1 MAINLSRNTKMYVS
15 TVSASAASV
24 IGDFTNLNTW
34 EVPVLDG
41 YSFSQDVETQDVT
54 LNESGCTPVRGQKV
68 FNTALN
74 PVEVSF
80 PTYIKPYNDSSNS
93 NMVERILWNAF
104 IGGNNDYITAGNP
117 SADVDFYGSD
127 TNALVELT
135 LIFVLDTTAYMVTG
149 VTVGS
154 VEVDFA
160 IDAIATL
167 NWAGQG
173 SKIIEFEDATDFET
187 GVNYTAEPTG
197 AAAPQFI
204 KNKLSQV
211 TIFED
216 TNVATDGY
224 QTVDY
229 ARNLVGSDALT
240 TTIASYNFN
249 LKTDTAADQQITV
262 DLTGDTDIDD
272 VIISINAG
280 LTTATAGATASIVN
294 GNIQITSDTV
304 AGSGA
309 TVEITQGAAA
319 DSAYLFLQLATA
331 AATFKDVLPAQDG
344 LDPGTQYDIPIT
356 GGSITLEN
364 NVTFLT
370 PEELGKVNI
379 PLSGGFSGTRAFSGT
394 LNAYLNTGTTRS
406 GGLLAKLTD
415 ENELKNVTNRY
426 WVKVAVGGTCTAN
439 STHVDF
445 IMPFAQLTIPTFNV
459 EDVLSTEIG
468 FTAVGSDI
476 TQPDELYIEYHA
488 DLT

>member
-1 MAINLSRNTKMYVS
+1 MALNLSRNTKMYVS
-15 TVSASAASV
+15 TVSASTATVLS
-24 IGDFTNLNTW
+24 DFTNLNTW
-34 EVPVLDG
+34 AIPVLDG

-54 LNESGCTPVRGQKV
+54 LSESGCTPVRGQKV

-74 PVEVSF
+74 PVDVSF

-104 IGGNNDYITAGNP
+104 IGGDSDYISSGSP
-117 SADVDFYGSD
+117 SANVDFYGSD

-135 LIFVLDTTAYMVTG
+135 LIFVLDTTSYMVTG

-160 IDAIATL
+160 IDAIASL
-167 NWAGQG
+167 NWVGQG
-173 SKIIEFEDATDFET
+173 SKIIEFTDAINFVAGT
-187 GVNYTAEPTG
+187 NYVAEPTG
-197 AAAPQFI
+197 ASAPQFI

-216 TNVATDGY
+216 TNVATKGY

-229 ARNLVGSDALT
+229 ARNLEGTDTITTALT
-240 TTIASYNFN
+240 SYNFN
-249 LKTDTAADQQITV
+249 ITTDTANDQQISV

-272 VIISINAG
+272 VIISINLG
-280 LTTATAGATASIVN
+280 LTTASAGATASIVN
-294 GNIQITSDTV
+294 GNIEVSSDTGT
-304 AGSGA
+304 GSGS
-309 TVEITQGAAA
+309 TVKITQGATTDAT
-319 DSAYLFLQLATA
+319 YLFLQLATA
-331 AATFKDVLPAQDG
+331 NATFKDVLPAQDG

-379 PLSGGFSGTRAFSGT
+379 PLAGGFSGTRSFSGS

-415 ENELKNVTNRY
+415 EDELSNVTNRY
-426 WVKVAVGGTCTAN
+426 WVKVAVGGTCTTNA
-439 STHVDF
+439 THVDF
-445 IMPFAQLTIPTFNV
+445 IMPYSQLTIPTFNV

-476 TQPDELYIEYHA
+476 TQPDELTIEYHA